1 MLLGF
6 AGLIITEQV
15 FCLGFGNVYMSCK
28 NMSDRKQMTC
38 VMLRQNQYNFLLS
51 ILEVVVELGIA
62 TLAQMIAHN
71 FAPRSTCLFVE
82 QMAKLMG
89 MNVR

>member
-1 MLLGF
+1 
-6 AGLIITEQV
+6 
-15 FCLGFGNVYMSCK
+15 
-28 NMSDRKQMTC
+28 MTC
-38 VMLRQNQYNFLLS
+38 VMLRQNQYHILLS

-71 FAPRSTCLFVE
+71 FAPRSTALFVE
-82 QMAKLMG
+82 PMAKLMG

>member
-1 MLLGF
+1 
-6 AGLIITEQV
+6 
-15 FCLGFGNVYMSCK
+15 MS
-28 NMSDRKQMTC
+28 C
-38 VMLRQNQYNFLLS
+38 VMLRQNQNHFVIS

-82 QMAKLMG
+82 PMAKLMG